1 MRSCLCQIHVCQVD
15 LSDNMLCG
23 VDEDGDGEYT
33 VEGIKALADALRVT
47 ASMTYLR

>member
-1 MRSCLCQIHVCQVD
+1 
-15 LSDNMLCG
+15 MLCG

-47 ASMTYLR
+47 ASVTPCYVFIVVY